1 MMKLPSY
8 ARVLTDGRIQDT
20 RYRFR
25 RGNNV
30 GIISGQYD
38 GQEGAVKNCVF
49 DLSVDHPEQRAPGY
63 QVKLKD
69 GSWVTLRWDQVK
81 AIPLTES

>member
-1 MMKLPSY
+1 MDKLASY
-8 ARVLTDGRIQDT
+8 YRVLWDGSIQDT

-25 RGNNV
+25 RGNNI

-38 GQEGAVKNCVF
+38 GQEGAVENCVF
-49 DLSVDHPEQRAPGY
+49 DLSVDYPKERAPGY

-69 GSWVTLRWDQVK
+69 GNWVTLRWDQVK
-81 AIPLTES
+81 AIPLTDS